1 MKKSYTKPIVGF
13 EDFTLSAN
21 IATGC
26 GSKTGLPSK
35 DQCGLNQGDE
45 VLFLTSISACTEP
58 YEDNAT
64 VPFCYHNPT
73 DEQRLFS
80 S

>member
-35 DQCGLNQGDE
+35 DQCGLNQGDAI
-45 VLFLTSISACTEP
+45 LFLTSITACNEKI
-58 YEDNAT
+58 EDDGT
-64 VPFCYHNPT
+64 VSFCYHNPS